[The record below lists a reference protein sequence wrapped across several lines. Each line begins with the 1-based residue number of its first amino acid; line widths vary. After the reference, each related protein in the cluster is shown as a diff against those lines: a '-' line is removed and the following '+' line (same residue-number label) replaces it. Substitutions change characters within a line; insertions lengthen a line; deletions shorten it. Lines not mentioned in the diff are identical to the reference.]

1 MAAEAHDTSA
11 PIGVDV
17 LGALRR
23 YWPALVLAIVL
34 LVGGA
39 VALGLRR
46 PAKYTS
52 TATLQVGHVYVSNPA
67 GVSTII
73 ESTQT
78 LAGVYSRTIH
88 ATSVQQ
94 DVAQRLKRASVR
106 VSGALSATPLP
117 SSPLIK
123 VTAQATSA
131 AGATALANAG
141 ASALQ
146 AYVNHQ
152 VRATDVTASLTKRYQ
167 QAALAYRRKKDT
179 SDRLERRY
187 RLHPTKANRSARDSA
202 GAATDGALL
211 AVQALQ
217 SSYQQAVERR
227 NGIRRRRELLARRA
241 GHERS
246 QADDADARVRR
257 APGRHCRRH
266 RAGTAGRLSRDAPES
281 AQVSARASAGAIV
294 AAAGA
299 AACLAVLIY
308 LAPAGAADHGA
319 ALYPRAV
326 GLLIAISVGYMVCRL
341 DPAYTISAA
350 ILLSRVRRQL
360 ASTRE
365 CPARSRR
372 TDSCSR
378 AASWPCSC
386 AR

>member
-1 MAAEAHDTSA
+1 MAAEAHDTTA
-11 PIGVDV
+11 PLGVDV
-17 LGALRR
+17 PSALRR
-23 YWPALVLAIVL
+23 YWPAVVLCIVL

-46 PAKYTS
+46 PPKYTS

-94 DVAQRLKRASVR
+94 DVAQRLKRASVH

-131 AGATALANAG
+131 TGATALANAG
-141 ASALQ
+141 ASALE

-152 VRATDVTASLTKRYQ
+152 VRATDVTASLTKRYR

-187 RLHPTKANRSARDSA
+187 RLHPSKVNRSARDAA
-202 GAATDGALL
+202 GAASDGALL

-217 SSYQQAVERR
+217 SSYQQAVTGGTASAVVESFS
-227 NGIRRRRELLARRA
+227 RA
-241 GHERS
+241 G
-246 QADDADARVRR
+246 
-257 APGRHCRRH
+257 
-266 RAGTAGRLSRDAPES
+266 
-281 AQVSARASAGAIV
+281 
-294 AAAGA
+294 
-299 AACLAVLIY
+299 
-308 LAPAGAADHGA
+308 PATSDRKQTMQT
-319 ALYPRAV
+319 LVFV
-326 GLLIAISVGYMVCRL
+326 GLLGGIAAGVAL
-341 DPAYTISAA
+341 A
-350 ILLSRVRRQL
+350 LLGTYRE
-360 ASTRE
+360 TR
-365 CPARSRR
+365 PSRR
-372 TDSCSR
+372 R
-378 AASWPCSC
+378 
-386 AR
+386 